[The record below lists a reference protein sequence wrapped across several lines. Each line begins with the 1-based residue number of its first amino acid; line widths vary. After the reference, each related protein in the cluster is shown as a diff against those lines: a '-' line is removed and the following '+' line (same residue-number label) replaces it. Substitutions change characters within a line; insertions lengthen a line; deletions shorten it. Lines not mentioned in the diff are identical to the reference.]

1 MTKPPNPFFEEV
13 QKTDEE
19 IAQFDKAQQKAYERS
34 LRNYW
39 DWNAIMETA
48 IEEAYEKAYEKAYE
62 EGRKEIQI
70 ATTLKLKE
78 AGSTREFILQVT
90 GIDINDLDPTP

>member
-19 IAQFDKAQQKAYERS
+19 IARFDKAQQKAYERS

-48 IEEAYEKAYEKAYE
+48 VEEASEKALQKE
-62 EGRKEIQI
+62 RKENAIKMKNLGLSQEI
-70 ATTLKLKE
+70 
-78 AGSTREFILQVT
+78 ILQIT

>member
-19 IAQFDKAQQKAYERS
+19 IARFDKAQQKAYERS

-48 IEEAYEKAYEKAYE
+48 IEEAYEKGLE
-62 EGRKEIQI
+62 EGRKQAFQKQI
-70 ATTLKLKE
+70 AIKLKE
-78 AGSTREFILQVT
+78 AGSTREIILQAT